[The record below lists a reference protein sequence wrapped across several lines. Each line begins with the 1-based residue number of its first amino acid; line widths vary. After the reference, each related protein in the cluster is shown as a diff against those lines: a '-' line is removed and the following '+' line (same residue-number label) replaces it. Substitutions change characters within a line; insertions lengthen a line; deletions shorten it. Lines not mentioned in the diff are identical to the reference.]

1 MWSVSLLLT
10 NARRTL
16 SGRYLSAMLSTF
28 FSLLLPVLGFFCL
41 QWMHSKFFVV
51 SAVLFC
57 VGLFFYLGCF
67 PIGLIRFFQEF
78 RVGAPPVSSLLSPLH
93 GFTFVRL
100 FLILLWKSIVI
111 AFFSIFLL
119 VPGIWKAYELKMV
132 PYLLAENPYLSKSR
146 AFTLSKK
153 MMHQEKVRLF
163 LLDLPFFAV
172 FSASIA
178 WAGAWAFLIL
188 LIILPFYCALQAEV
202 YALLRAKALAYEWTD
217 EGELGGF
224 FRYPVVNQE
233 L

>member
-1 MWSVSLLLT
+1 MVCFTASHKRTPHTFRPLSFRDAQYLFFFAFACFGVLLPSMDAQQILCCICG
-10 NARRTL
+10 AFLRWIILL
-16 SGRYLSAMLSTF
+16 SGVLSHRAHSF
-28 FSLLLPVLGFFCL
+28 FP
-41 QWMHSKFFVV
+41 
-51 SAVLFC
+51 
-57 VGLFFYLGCF
+57 
-67 PIGLIRFFQEF
+67 EF

-202 YALLRAKALAYEWTD
+202 YALLRAKALTYEWTD
-217 EGELGGF
+217 EGELSGF

>member
-1 MWSVSLLLT
+1 MWSVSLLVK

-16 SGRYLSAMLSTF
+16 SGRYLSAMLSVF
-28 FSLLLPVLGFFCL
+28 FYLLLPLLGFYCL
-41 QWMHSKFFVV
+41 QWMHSKFFLV
-51 SAVLFC
+51 SVVLFF
-57 VGLFFYLGCF
+57 VGLFFYLGCL

-93 GFTFVRL
+93 GFTFIRL
-100 FLILLWKSIVI
+100 FLLLLWKTIVI

-132 PYLLAENPYLSKSR
+132 PYLLAENPYLSKKR
-146 AFTLSKK
+146 AFALSKQ
-153 MMHQEKVRLF
+153 MMQQEKGRLF
-163 LLDLPFFAV
+163 FLDLPFFAL

-178 WAGAWAFLIL
+178 WAGPWAFLIIL
-188 LIILPFYCALQAEV
+188 LILPFYCALQAEV
-202 YALLRAKALAYEWTD
+202 YALLRAKAFAYEWAD
-217 EGELGGF
+217 ERELSGF

>member
-93 GFTFVRL
+93 GKHCHCFL
-100 FLILLWKSIVI
+100 F
-111 AFFSIFLL
+111 
-119 VPGIWKAYELKMV
+119 
-132 PYLLAENPYLSKSR
+132 
-146 AFTLSKK
+146 
-153 MMHQEKVRLF
+153 H
-163 LLDLPFFAV
+163 FFAGPRHLE
-172 FSASIA
+172 SI
-178 WAGAWAFLIL
+178 
-188 LIILPFYCALQAEV
+188 
-202 YALLRAKALAYEWTD
+202 
-217 EGELGGF
+217 
-224 FRYPVVNQE
+224 
-233 L
+233 